1 MDFIKEFDKY
11 AHKLAG
17 YVKIKPR
24 FVTWG
29 CPACTK
35 EFKDEEC
42 FSDGKYCAP
51 NHVKDDFNRIAGKD
65 IIMEDLRQSCLHE
78 NLSKINKEPKWW
90 DYMKEVHSEC
100 FGFISRACSR
110 NAHQKLEL
118 DFTETERCVE
128 ESFLSSNHAT
138 SDNKVLQENSKQW
151 QEYGTLY
158 WPSVTI
164 NRMTFRGDITA
175 ENIVED
181 ICANLSKK
189 P

>member
-1 MDFIKEFDKY
+1 
-11 AHKLAG
+11 
-17 YVKIKPR
+17 
-24 FVTWG
+24 
-29 CPACTK
+29 
-35 EFKDEEC
+35 
-42 FSDGKYCAP
+42 
-51 NHVKDDFNRIAGKD
+51 
-65 IIMEDLRQSCLHE
+65 
-78 NLSKINKEPKWW
+78 
-90 DYMKEVHSEC
+90 MKEVHSEC

-118 DFTETERCVE
+118 DFAETETCVE
-128 ESFLSSNHAT
+128 ESFLGKNHAT
-138 SDNKVLQENSKQW
+138 SDNTILRDNSKQW

-181 ICANLSKK
+181 ICANLAKK